1 MKDIIIAAI
10 CAAFMAGCIVAY
22 CDQPQVFK
30 SFSTGK
36 ITGWEDRD
44 GFHACRP
51 GGVCDIPESYDL
63 VWVK

>member
-10 CAAFMAGCIVAY
+10 CAAFMAGCIAAY
-22 CDQPQVFK
+22 CDQPQVYK
-30 SFSTGK
+30 SYSTGK

-44 GFHACRP
+44 GFHSCRP
-51 GGVCDIPESYDL
+51 GCRLPESYDL

>member
-22 CDQPQVFK
+22 CDQPQVYK

-36 ITGWEDRD
+36 ITGWEDRSGYHSCGD
-44 GFHACRP
+44 DTPCA
-51 GGVCDIPESYDL
+51 IPDAYDL

>member
-10 CAAFMAGCIVAY
+10 CAAFMCACLAAY
-22 CDQPQVFK
+22 CDQPQVYK

-44 GFHACRP
+44 GFHSCRP
-51 GGVCDIPESYDL
+51 GCRLPESYDL